1 MLVRGQCRAKEL
13 RVVQVDGDGRLLGD
27 ALALQKVVAHLEP
40 LVAPGHH
47 GDVFG
52 RLDGEVVFDRRLGVK
67 FAVRP
72 FGRSRNYDEIS
83 TFNQPGPLDLL
94 LDPIREVLLDLKK
107 GVQVAGVD
115 RLTTAP

>member
-1 MLVRGQCRAKEL
+1 MSFL
-13 RVVQVDGDGRLLGD
+13 
-27 ALALQKVVAHLEP
+27 
-40 LVAPGHH
+40 
-47 GDVFG
+47 
-52 RLDGEVVFDRRLGVK
+52 
-67 FAVRP
+67 VRP

>member
-52 RLDGEVVFDRRLGVK
+52 RLDGEVVFYAYRGAANAFVTLALLGE
-67 FAVRP
+67 
-72 FGRSRNYDEIS
+72 RNKVP
-83 TFNQPGPLDLL
+83 TFHQSCSLDLF
-94 LDPIREVLLDLKK
+94 LDPVREVLFDIEER
-107 GVQVAGVD
+107 VQVAGVD
-115 RLTTAP
+115 RLATAL